1 MSRLFR
7 IHMATVYDFR
17 KAQRGVSGQK
27 IVSMGA
33 NNVDLE
39 KRVSSI
45 ESKLDTILTL
55 LNKEDNN
62 DKDRPKPV
70 SGDDSGV

>member
-1 MSRLFR
+1 
-7 IHMATVYDFR
+7 MAVHDLR
-17 KAQRGVSGQK
+17 KASKIASGQK

-33 NNVDLE
+33 DNSDLE

-45 ESKLDTILTL
+45 ENKLDTLITL

-62 DKDRPKPV
+62 DKDRLKPI
-70 SGDDSGV
+70 SGNDSGVWQFI

>member
-1 MSRLFR
+1 
-7 IHMATVYDFR
+7 MAVHDLR
-17 KAQRGVSGQK
+17 KASKVASGQK

-33 NNVDLE
+33 DNTDLE

-45 ESKLDTILTL
+45 ENKLDTLITL

-62 DKDRPKPV
+62 DKDRPKPI
-70 SGDDSGV
+70 SGNDSGV

>member
-1 MSRLFR
+1 
-7 IHMATVYDFR
+7 MAVHDLR
-17 KAQRGVSGQK
+17 KASKVASGQK

-33 NNVDLE
+33 DNSDLE

-45 ESKLDTILTL
+45 ENKLDTLITL

-62 DKDRPKPV
+62 DKDRPKPI
-70 SGDDSGV
+70 SGNDSGV

>member
-1 MSRLFR
+1 
-7 IHMATVYDFR
+7 MAVYDLR
-17 KAQRGVSGQK
+17 QPVKGISTGQK

-33 NNVDLE
+33 NNIDLE
-39 KRVSSI
+39 KRVSGL
-45 ESKLDTILTL
+45 ENKLDTILTL

-62 DKDRPKPV
+62 DKDRFKPV